1 MVQITYAGTMGGGG
15 GPQCQGASSRLF
27 STSGGTGD
35 VPGGG
40 GGLGS
45 PKETW
50 SLPRSLGGGGGDAA
64 AGGGV
69 FAFGVCS
76 EEAYEEAYDE
86 TPSRGRAAVLAVAEM
101 PHGLD
106 SQRSA
111 SG

>member
-1 MVQITYAGTMGGGG
+1 MQAQWVAAVGRSARV
-15 GPQCQGASSRLF
+15 PARDSF
-27 STSGGTGD
+27 PPAADTGD

-76 EEAYEEAYDE
+76 EEAYEEAYYYY
-86 TPSRGRAAVLAVAEM
+86 
-101 PHGLD
+101 
-106 SQRSA
+106 
-111 SG
+111 